1 MRPQTTGLISNV
13 RYRSALKRSALQR
26 GFTVLEM
33 LLAMAIL
40 GIVLLV
46 ASALL
51 QSNQAAASTQQ
62 ARTTSL
68 EDGRAA
74 MSRIAETLSRAA
86 YIYPSGIT
94 ITVTSGLVGT
104 GADKTNPTNSIT
116 TGADAV
122 AMLLY
127 DDKNASPR
135 GYYGVIFYVTT
146 RDKTKFA
153 SDLSSLPT
161 DRIGQSVLVEAR
173 TTQTGAGPITWS
185 VNANPAL
192 TSKAWSATM
201 DEGVLADGV
210 VSTSTNLMA
219 SAVFSPSGGVDDSVF
234 TTGLRSKSP
243 AMTLNTAR
251 ILGVGYN
258 LGVQIAPPGKTLAST
273 GPTLLRGLSS
283 ARSVPRR

>member
-1 MRPQTTGLISNV
+1 MKISTRFSRQPV
-13 RYRSALKRSALQR
+13 KSGSVLQR
-26 GFTVLEM
+26 GFTILEM
-33 LLAMAIL
+33 LLGMAIL

-51 QSNQAAASTQQ
+51 QSNQAAASSQQ

-74 MSRIAETLSRAA
+74 MSRIAETLSRAV

-116 TGADAV
+116 TGTGAV

-127 DDKNASPR
+127 DGLNAATR
-135 GYYGVIFYVTT
+135 GYYGVIFYVTD
-146 RDKTKFA
+146 RNKTKFA
-153 SDLSSLPT
+153 TDLSSLAS

-173 TTQTGAGPITWS
+173 TTQIGTGPITWA

-192 TSKAWSATM
+192 TSKAWSVAI

-210 VSTSTNLMA
+210 VSTATNLMA
-219 SAVFSPSGGVDDSVF
+219 SASFSPSGGVDDLVF
-234 TTGLRSKSP
+234 ATGLRSQSP
-243 AMTLNTAR
+243 AVTLATAR
-251 ILGVGYN
+251 ILGIGYN
-258 LGVQIAPPGKTLAST
+258 LGVQIVPPGKTLAST